1 MTSPNNQDPD
11 SLKSSSHFVA
21 YTGAVAD
28 TDLVLEGKAPCRAI
42 RAIVGGFVVVK
53 RASDKASVI
62 LPIAAGETLQV
73 CATDLVSASSTAT
86 GITVYW

>member
-1 MTSPNNQDPD
+1 MVSPINQDAD

-42 RAIVGGFVVVK
+42 RAIVGGFVVVL
-53 RASDKASVI
+53 RASDKASVT

-73 CATDLVSASSTAT
+73 CAANLVGVGSTAT